1 MSVSISG
8 VGGLIHF
15 HANQKSIA
23 VKVLRLSNLRLL
35 LLLLLFF
42 SLPACR
48 SNPEERVK
56 TLLSEADKIG
66 DQQTK
71 IFSEWAREFGQTFSE
86 QNRAQFP
93 ANRDWLNSR
102 AQKIIPRIDE
112 SSRLGNEAAAKFEE
126 ASRLMSNDQLRKG
139 MASIAASERTNVE
152 MEQLLK
158 AQALLAS
165 DGTINDQKT
174 YKEKFDHIGTLI
186 QQKVKQKDEQFA
198 EGKLLMLMPKGQKKE

>member
-1 MSVSISG
+1 M
-8 VGGLIHF
+8 
-15 HANQKSIA
+15 
-23 VKVLRLSNLRLL
+23 
-35 LLLLLFF
+35 
-42 SLPACR
+42 
-48 SNPEERVK
+48 K

-66 DQQTK
+66 DQHMK
-71 IFSEWAREFGQTFSE
+71 VFREWALEFGPTFSE

-139 MASIAASERTNVE
+139 MASIAASERTTAE

-158 AQALLAS
+158 AQAQLPS
-165 DGTINDQKT
+165 DEAITDQKT
-174 YKEKFDHIGTLI
+174 FKEKYDHIGTLI

-198 EGKLLMLMPKGQKKE
+198 EGKRLMGTPLGQKKE